1 MTAQHSGCS
10 ARAIVFGALDVDL
23 HEGRAAFHQLVAP
36 SDLYRHGF
44 DIMALRDV
52 PLRQT
57 GKAGEGAVERQGGI
71 ARPAGDGDVM
81 KIDARL
87 QLRLEVVDVTQQ
99 RLAHGSVGFDA
110 DDLSGK
116 TDGLRD
122 LGKVMARIDPNVD
135 RQLTPLR
142 NATQMSRISPSKSG
156 HSPVFA
162 FSTAGNVSRPS
173 CIPGGWPR
181 DLAMATRVL

>member
-1 MTAQHSGCS
+1 
-10 ARAIVFGALDVDL
+10 
-23 HEGRAAFHQLVAP
+23 
-36 SDLYRHGF
+36 
-44 DIMALRDV
+44 
-52 PLRQT
+52 
-57 GKAGEGAVERQGGI
+57 
-71 ARPAGDGDVM
+71 M

-122 LGKVMARIDPNVD
+122 LGKVMALIDPNVD

-142 NATQMSRISPSKSG
+142 NAI
-156 HSPVFA
+156 
-162 FSTAGNVSRPS
+162 
-173 CIPGGWPR
+173 
-181 DLAMATRVL
+181 